1 MNIKIQCGCQTK
13 FEFEVE
19 PVQGR
24 MPCEIA
30 CPQCGADATAA
41 ANAVIQASLQAS
53 VRPVTAVAAPAP
65 AGPAYC
71 PKHPDNLAI
80 DECRVCGKPICQEC
94 LRLFGFVCSVYC
106 RNQAQARGLEIP
118 VYAQQADVVARRQE
132 RRGRRLA
139 TLAALFVLS
148 LVGLWVWYA
157 FFGSK
162 PKVIWSRSI
171 PKDES
176 GSWCR
181 LVPPAQLVLI
191 TPKTVTLHDLSTGRA
206 LWSSSLS
213 GGPNHRAQS
222 AAKDDFALFGASDL
236 QAHVTAEEVCVVLSD
251 RVARLERKTGQARD
265 DVRFTG
271 PLRRASFHQDVLL
284 IESGEFT
291 APVNLT
297 RVELIGGK
305 AISEQI
311 SRAPAARR
319 VLGNQPGNGLLDLDA
334 PDPTGQFI
342 LTGPNVVQ
350 MQLKLLEAKTVT
362 REVMQPKGPSD
373 FESGKISGVNRG
385 KIANEIIN
393 DMRRDATG
401 GVEEEDASLY
411 QVTLTRRL
419 PAAGSAW
426 TGTVTGL
433 PQFFPGR
440 SVDVLVAS
448 RTLMVFDKENHRLWE
463 AKLNNPVGRWGGDN
477 FEDEVPAAPFL
488 ESGSALYFY
497 DQGTLTAFD
506 LSKGEVRWRL
516 NTVGIANVRADPRGV
531 LYVVSST
538 ANPDALRHP
547 GQIDLS
553 KKINPLLSKVD
564 PASGK
569 VLWQVE
575 GISERCQLSGPFVY
589 TTRAQISG
597 AQLIGAN
604 GDTDAIPVHHRVY
617 RLDPKTGREIWAYYR
632 PKAPLQTEM
641 WQNYLMLRYRSELRV
656 LKFLTF

>member
-1 MNIKIQCGCQTK
+1 MNIKVQCTCQTK

-24 MPCEIA
+24 MPCEVA

-41 ANAVIQASLQAS
+41 ANAVMQANLSAS
-53 VRPVTAVAAPAP
+53 VRPAVAVVAAGP
-65 AGPAYC
+65 GPAYC
-71 PKHPDNLAI
+71 PKHPDNLGI

-118 VYAQQADVVARRQE
+118 VYAQQADVVARKQE
-132 RRGRRLA
+132 RRTRRLA
-139 TLAALFVLS
+139 TLVALCVLA
-148 LVGLWVWYA
+148 LLGAWIWYA

-171 PKDES
+171 PKEES

-181 LVPPAQLVLI
+181 LAPPSQLVLI
-191 TPKTVTLHDLSTGRA
+191 TPKTVTLHDLPTGRA
-206 LWSSSLS
+206 LWSSPLS
-213 GGPNHRAQS
+213 AGPNQRNQP
-222 AAKDDFALFGASDL
+222 AAKDDSWWWSASDI
-236 QAHVTAEEVCVVLSD
+236 QAHVTKEDVWVVLAD

-265 DVRFTG
+265 DVRFSG
-271 PLRRASFHQDVLL
+271 PLRRASFHQDALL
-284 IESGEFT
+284 VESGDFT
-291 APVNLT
+291 SPVNLT
-297 RVELIGGK
+297 LIELAGGK
-305 AISEQI
+305 PVSEQI
-311 SRAPAARR
+311 PRAPAARR
-319 VLGNQPGNGLLDLDA
+319 TLGNQSGNALPDLDA

-350 MQLKLLEAKTVT
+350 MQLKLLESKTVT

-401 GVEEEDASLY
+401 GVEEEDASVY

-448 RTLMVFDKENHRLWE
+448 RALTVFDKQNHRLWE
-463 AKLNNPVGRWGGDN
+463 AKLSNPVGRWGSDDL
-477 FEDEVPAAPFL
+477 EDEVPAAPFL
-488 ESGSALYFY
+488 ESGSALFFY

-506 LSKGEVRWRL
+506 LNKGEVRWRL
-516 NTVGIANVRADPRGV
+516 NTVGIAHVAADARGM

-538 ANPDALRHP
+538 ANPDSLRHP

-575 GISERCQLSGPFVY
+575 GISERCQLSGPYVY

-604 GDTDAIPVHHRVY
+604 GDIDAIPVHHRVY
-617 RLDPKTGREIWAYYR
+617 RLDPKTGREVWAYYR